1 MIRRQLGV
9 DLTHIPKRL
18 GDGFYEQQL
27 VRNEV
32 TALTGKAV
40 LGPYADL
47 QTMYQS
53 LMAAGADLS
62 KSLDLPIGA
71 SLSADQVSKLTSNV
85 IMMETRV
92 VDGQSVLVP
101 VVYLA
106 LANQQNVNGPLISAT
121 NIDFQNAQS
130 FTNSGTIKAANTLAI
145 QGKQIDNAFGALQ
158 SGGLMSLKT
167 ENNIDLT
174 SANVKAGSL
183 QLDAGK
189 DLILD
194 TATKTNTRV
203 SRDGATSV
211 VTTLGPTAKLDVA
224 GDASITTGG
233 NFQQNA
239 GNLSVGGNLGMNV
252 GGNWDLGAVQTVAQQ
267 RADELNANWGPSGTY
282 RQVLTA
288 LSVAAGGNVTGGLG
302 QFAQNATV
310 AYLQELGANQVK
322 QIADNLGSEE
332 ARAALHA
339 IVGCAGAAAGSQS
352 CGAGAMGA
360 ATSSVLGSLLAPS
373 TNLSASER
381 EARDNLVTSLVA
393 GVAAVSGQNVAT
405 ATGAGKIEMENNQ
418 ISPMAPAPGWLAG
431 FKLPGYKG
439 ETSGKGDGVIADP
452 ATAFDPTI
460 KPTGSLIYPMPDVK
474 TVGDWIT
481 AIIPDQAK
489 GLVDYITTAV
499 KGGDT
504 PVIDAGK
511 QGKHQPD
518 HNNFIPGRSE
528 LSYPDPQK
536 LVDDYAG
543 TGQPANNVAPGQP
556 GYRERVNFGKVI
568 GNYVDPVTGE
578 KMPTTNGI
586 IHYSKDGVHIVPG
599 RP

>member
-1 MIRRQLGV
+1 M
-9 DLTHIPKRL
+9 
-18 GDGFYEQQL
+18 
-27 VRNEV
+27 
-32 TALTGKAV
+32 
-40 LGPYADL
+40 
-47 QTMYQS
+47 
-53 LMAAGADLS
+53 
-62 KSLDLPIGA
+62 
-71 SLSADQVSKLTSNV
+71 
-85 IMMETRV
+85 
-92 VDGQSVLVP
+92 
-101 VVYLA
+101 
-106 LANQQNVNGPLISAT
+106 
-121 NIDFQNAQS
+121 
-130 FTNSGTIKAANTLAI
+130 
-145 QGKQIDNAFGALQ
+145 
-158 SGGLMSLKT
+158 
-167 ENNIDLT
+167 
-174 SANVKAGSL
+174 
-183 QLDAGK
+183 
-189 DLILD
+189 
-194 TATKTNTRV
+194 
-203 SRDGATSV
+203 
-211 VTTLGPTAKLDVA
+211 
-224 GDASITTGG
+224 
-233 NFQQNA
+233 
-239 GNLSVGGNLGMNV
+239 
-252 GGNWDLGAVQTVAQQ
+252 
-267 RADELNANWGPSGTY
+267 
-282 RQVLTA
+282 
-288 LSVAAGGNVTGGLG
+288 
-302 QFAQNATV
+302 
-310 AYLQELGANQVK
+310 
-322 QIADNLGSEE
+322 
-332 ARAALHA
+332 
-339 IVGCAGAAAGSQS
+339 
-352 CGAGAMGA
+352 
-360 ATSSVLGSLLAPS
+360 
-373 TNLSASER
+373 
-381 EARDNLVTSLVA
+381 TSLVA